1 MEIIKNDKTKTELI
15 QYFHGCCFRPTQRN
29 FLKAMQN
36 GNLITWT
43 GLNNQQ
49 LLKNLPPRI
58 VTSLGHMDQERK
70 NLQSTKHVKS
80 EVEVD

>member
-1 MEIIKNDKTKTELI
+1 MLFHNHHKNFPEYNKEWEIP
-15 QYFHGCCFRPTQRN
+15 HMAGPC
-29 FLKAMQN
+29 
-36 GNLITWT
+36 
-43 GLNNQQ
+43 LNNQQ

-58 VTSLGHMDQERK
+58 TSALWHMDQKRK